1 MMKKTCIIIDDENMA
16 RVLLRNILQD
26 VAPNIEIL
34 AECDDL
40 PNGIKAI
47 KKHNPDIVFLDI
59 EMPGHSGLSI
69 LDFFNEEEVNFD
81 IVFTTGYSEYAIQ
94 AFKLSATDY
103 LLKPINPDALQE
115 TVERILKTEE
125 KSKQLNYKALQDN
138 LKSNTDVSDKCIVVN
153 LTGIT
158 RFVKVKDIAMVE
170 AEGSYSKIYLVNEE
184 KITTSK
190 NLKHFEE
197 ALVGISNFFRCHK
210 SNIVNL
216 KLVTEFNRGDGELYL
231 ENSLKAQL
239 SADKTDVLIEKMKQL
254 V

>member
-1 MMKKTCIIIDDENMA
+1 MLA
-16 RVLLRNILQD
+16 D
-26 VAPNIEIL
+26 VAPNITVL

-69 LDFFNEEEVNFD
+69 LDFFNDDEVNFE

-103 LLKPINPDALQE
+103 LLKPINPEMLE
-115 TVERILKTEE
+115 NTVNLIFKNST
-125 KSKQLNYKALQDN
+125 KNKQLNYKALKDN
-138 LKSNTDVSDKCIVVN
+138 LSSNNNTDKCIVVN
-153 LTGIT
+153 LTGTT
-158 RFVKVKDIAMVE
+158 RFIKVKEILMFE
-170 AEGSYSKIYLVNEE
+170 AEGSYCKIHLLNGEN
-184 KITTSK
+184 ILASK

-197 ALVGISNFFRCHK
+197 SIAGISNFFRCHK
-210 SNIVNL
+210 SNIINL
-216 KLVTEFNRGDGELYL
+216 KFVLEFNRSEGEVYL
-231 ENSLKAQL
+231 ENKLIAML
-239 SADKTDVLIEKMKQL
+239 SSEKTELLVEKMKEL